1 MVYSITESHFVVRLR
16 HSCETHEKAGDMEP
30 GAKRSVLITGAGG
43 LVGSQVVRLVSKQA
57 SSFGAIVA
65 LDLREMPEPMQLSGV
80 TYLTGDIC
88 DAGIGEVMSAHSID
102 TVVHLAA
109 ILSPGNV
116 ASREMEYK
124 IDVLGTENLVQAAI
138 STGVTQFVFLSSG
151 AAYGYHAD
159 NPIPLKETDDLR
171 GNEEFSYSWHKRLV
185 EEMLALA
192 REEHPQLKQ
201 LIFRPG
207 TILGANVRSPVS
219 AIFERAIVT
228 GIAGSDSPFVL
239 IWDEDVAAAIVKGV
253 LEGAEGIYNLA
264 GDGALSLRD
273 IAAQVKKTFVPFPPS
288 LLRGAL
294 WLLNRTGVSDR
305 GPEGVD
311 FLQYRPVLANDRLK
325 SEFGFVPSMTSAE
338 VFAKYCASL
347 ESD

>member
-1 MVYSITESHFVVRLR
+1 MEQ
-16 HSCETHEKAGDMEP
+16 ET
-30 GAKRSVLITGAGG
+30 KRNVLITGAGG
-43 LVGSQVVRLVSKQA
+43 LVGTQVVRLMSKEA
-57 SSFGAIVA
+57 SSFGSIVA
-65 LDLREMPEPMQLSGV
+65 LDLREMPDLAQLSSV

-88 DAGIGEVMSAHSID
+88 DEEMADVLSNHHID

-109 ILSPGNV
+109 ILSPGTV

-138 STGVTQFVFLSSG
+138 ASGVTQFVFLSSG

-159 NPIPLKETDDLR
+159 NPVPLQETDALR

-185 EEMLALA
+185 EEMLARV
-192 REEHPQLKQ
+192 REEHPDLKQ

-207 TILGANVRSPVS
+207 TILGANVKSPVS

-228 GIAGSDSPFVL
+228 GILGSDSPFVL

-253 LEGAEGIYNLA
+253 REGSEGIYNLA
-264 GDGALSLRD
+264 GDGALSLKD
-273 IAAQVKKTFVPFPPS
+273 IAKQVKKTFVPFPS
-288 LLRGAL
+288 GLLRGAL
-294 WLLNRTGVSDR
+294 WLLNRAGVSDR

-325 SEFGFVPSMTSAE
+325 ADFGFVPSMTSAQ
-338 VFAKYCASL
+338 VFAKYCDSL
-347 ESD
+347 DEGGPN

>member
-1 MVYSITESHFVVRLR
+1 
-16 HSCETHEKAGDMEP
+16 MEQEVQ
-30 GAKRSVLITGAGG
+30 RNVLITGAGG
-43 LVGSQVVRLVSKQA
+43 LVGSQVVRLMSNEV

-65 LDLREMPEPMQLSGV
+65 LDLRETPKPMQLNGV

-88 DAGIGEVMSAHSID
+88 DASMGDLMSDHKID

-124 IDVLGTENLVQAAI
+124 IDVLGTENLLRASVA
-138 STGVTQFVFLSSG
+138 SDVTQFVFLSSG

-159 NPIPLKETDDLR
+159 NPVPLKETDALR
-171 GNEEFSYSWHKRLV
+171 GNEEFSYAWHKRLV
-185 EEMLALA
+185 EEMLARA

-207 TILGANVRSPVS
+207 TILGANVKSPVS
-219 AIFERAIVT
+219 AIFERAVVT

-253 LEGAEGIYNLA
+253 RESAEGIFNLA
-264 GDGALSLRD
+264 GDGALPLRD
-273 IAAQVKKTFVPFPPS
+273 IAAQVEKAFVPFPS
-288 LLRGAL
+288 DLLRGVL
-294 WLLNRTGVSDR
+294 WILNRVGLSDR

-325 SEFGFVPSMTSAE
+325 SEFGFFPSMTSAE

-347 ESD
+347 EGE